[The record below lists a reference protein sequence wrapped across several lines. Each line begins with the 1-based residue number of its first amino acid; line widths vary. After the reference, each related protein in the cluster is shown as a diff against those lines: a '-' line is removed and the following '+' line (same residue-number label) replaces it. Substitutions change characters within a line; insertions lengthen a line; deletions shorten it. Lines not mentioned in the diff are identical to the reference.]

1 MNCSV
6 IGQSTFIFSFLYIKL
21 VFVSVESVHNTG
33 IRDLMDSRGEK
44 FQTKQVEVMF
54 LINCTLFSSYVYDL

>member
-21 VFVSVESVHNTG
+21 VFASVESVHNAG

-54 LINCTLFSSYVYDL
+54 LINCTLFLSYVYDL

>member
-21 VFVSVESVHNTG
+21 VFVSVGSVHNTG

-54 LINCTLFSSYVYDL
+54 LINCTLFLSYVYDL

>member
-21 VFVSVESVHNTG
+21 VFVSVESVHYTG
-33 IRDLMDSRGEK
+33 IQDLMDSRGEK

-54 LINCTLFSSYVYDL
+54 LINCTLFLSYVYDL

>member
-21 VFVSVESVHNTG
+21 VFVSVESVNNTG

-54 LINCTLFSSYVYDL
+54 LINCTLFLSYVYDL